1 MTMERSTSKLTIFSA
16 VAIVCV
22 ASSMGASG
30 CGASWERSRVP
41 FYLYGSPLISGTS
54 EPGEARGQPADESKT
69 SRESERYALDDSGR
83 AERIDDQGEAST
95 PTPEASTERKKPS
108 ETEDNDA
115 PEEESDRRGPADSI
129 ASQGDAPPITR
140 EPKDNRDLEYVVET
154 MRANR
159 ISLPEK
165 ARSSIAGLFTHCRED
180 GTVFQEETPA
190 PGDIVFFHN
199 TADVNGDGRNND
211 WYTFTAVVVDV
222 NQPSIRAI
230 GYRGG
235 EVREFT
241 MNRESTSS
249 HRRDGEV
256 VNTQLRPVRE
266 ADPPYTRYLA
276 GQLFAGYCTLLGD
289 RSDAVIMDNW
299 QPGMDVTPP
308 ERE

>member
-1 MTMERSTSKLTIFSA
+1 MERSASRLTTCA
-16 VAIVCV
+16 ALAIVCV
-22 ASSMGASG
+22 GSSMAASG

-41 FYLYGSPLISGTS
+41 FYLYGSPLIAGTS
-54 EPGEARGQPADESKT
+54 EQGEARGEPADDST
-69 SRESERYALDDSGR
+69 GSRESERYALDESGR
-83 AERIDDQGEAST
+83 AERVDDREEPPT
-95 PTPEASTERKKPS
+95 PTPEVSTKRKQATGTQEQDASDEKTSRTER
-108 ETEDNDA
+108 
-115 PEEESDRRGPADSI
+115 ADSL
-129 ASQGDAPPITR
+129 ASQRDARPITR
-140 EPKDNRDLEYVVET
+140 EPDGNRDLDYVVET

-159 ISLPEK
+159 ISIPEK

-199 TADVNGDGRNND
+199 TADVNDDGRNND
-211 WYTFTAVVVDV
+211 WYTFTAVVVEV
-222 NQPSIRAI
+222 NQPSVRAI

-235 EVREFT
+235 EVREFV
-241 MNRESTSS
+241 MNRESTAT
-249 HRRDGEV
+249 HRRDGEL

-276 GQLFAGYCTLLGD
+276 GQLFAGYCTLLGE